1 MNLPKILVVDDRKFD
16 RILYTE
22 YLGNDN
28 YVFHE
33 LDDGEHIIKAIQ
45 EFQPNLILLDWQ
57 MPRVGG
63 LEALK
68 MVKKNQAFKE
78 IPIIIITGLEDEN
91 VLEEAF
97 DYGSIDFLNKPVS
110 SIELNA
116 RVLNAIRLKEAI
128 QTVVKQKDELK
139 TLSEIIKAQ
148 KNELEKSLELKTEKM
163 NNDRDNF
170 QNNLEEKNRK
180 LITKELDSTK
190 FINDIKSIRTR
201 LTECYNTLK
210 SEGSESPVL
219 RKLLSIDREIE
230 NIGIKDNNWSDF
242 KETFESID
250 PAFYEKLATINPR
263 LTPLDLKNCAYI
275 KLNLDNYEVSKIL
288 NIELKS
294 LQMTRYRL
302 KKKLKINENVQL
314 REFIHSI

>member
-1 MNLPKILVVDDRKFD
+1 MNLPKILIVDDRKFD
-16 RILYTE
+16 RMLYTE
-22 YLGNDN
+22 YLGDTN
-28 YVFHE
+28 YVFKE
-33 LDDGEHIIKAIQ
+33 LDDGEHILETIQ
-45 EFQPNLILLDWQ
+45 SFEPNLILLDWQ
-57 MPRVGG
+57 MPRVSG

-97 DYGSIDFLNKPVS
+97 DYGSVDFLNKPVS

-128 QTVVKQKDELK
+128 QTVIKQKEELE
-139 TLSEIIKAQ
+139 TLSQIIKAQ
-148 KNELEKSLELKTEKM
+148 KDELATSLVLKTEKM
-163 NNDRDNF
+163 NQDRDTF
-170 QNNLEEKNRK
+170 QHNIEEKNRK
-180 LITKELDSTK
+180 LITMELDTTK
-190 FINDIKSIRTR
+190 FINDIKSIRSR
-201 LTECYNTLK
+201 LTECHSTLK
-210 SEGSESPVL
+210 SEGSTSPVL
-219 RKLLSIDREIE
+219 RKILSIDREIDSL
-230 NIGIKDNNWSDF
+230 GIKDNNWSDF
-242 KETFESID
+242 RQTFESID
-250 PAFYEKLATINPR
+250 PVFYEKLAQINPR

-302 KKKLKINENVQL
+302 KKKLQVQENINL

>member
-1 MNLPKILVVDDRKFD
+1 MNLPKILIVDDRKFD

-22 YLGNDN
+22 YLGDSN
-28 YVFHE
+28 YNFFE
-33 LDDGEHIIKAIQ
+33 LDDGEHILDTIQ
-45 EFQPNLILLDWQ
+45 TFQPNLILLDWQ

-68 MVKKNQAFKE
+68 MVKKNQAYKE

-97 DYGSIDFLNKPVS
+97 DYGSVDFLNKPVS

-116 RVLNAIRLKEAI
+116 RVLNAIRLKEALHTVI
-128 QTVVKQKDELK
+128 QQREELK
-139 TLSEIIKAQ
+139 TLSDIIKAQ
-148 KNELEKSLELKTEKM
+148 KDELEKSLELKTEKM
-163 NNDRDNF
+163 NDDRDQF
-170 QNNLEEKNRK
+170 QNNIEEKNRK
-180 LITKELDSTK
+180 LMTMELDSTK
-190 FINDIKSIRTR
+190 FINDIKGIRSR

-219 RKLLSIDREIE
+219 RKILSIDREIE
-230 NIGIKDNNWSDF
+230 SLGIEDTNWTDF

-250 PAFYEKLATINPR
+250 PTFYEKLAKINPK

-302 KKKLKINENVQL
+302 KKKLKVQENVQL